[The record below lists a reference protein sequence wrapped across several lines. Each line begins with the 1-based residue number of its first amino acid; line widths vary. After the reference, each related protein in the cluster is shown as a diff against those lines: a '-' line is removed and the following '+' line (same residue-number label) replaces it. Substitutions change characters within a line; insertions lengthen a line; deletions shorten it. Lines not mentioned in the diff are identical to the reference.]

1 MTETPG
7 IAPRTAAQRFA
18 AGWRTLVSYGE
29 RTWLRCLLLVLFGA
43 AVRLPALQGEL
54 IWDDFYLARDNPFI
68 KSPLLIGEA
77 FRHYLFPAAFGGHY
91 RPVQTV
97 SYIFDYWIWNT
108 DAAGYHLSNL
118 FWHIGSGVLLYL
130 LLQRLLGQIA
140 NRFRSD
146 ETSAVGKTAALSAA
160 AFFSALLWIIHPVHS
175 AAVDYISGRADSLAF
190 FFACAGWLL
199 FLQARAVARKL
210 FRWSCYLGAGLSGL
224 LALCSRETGFVWL
237 LIFLLYLFIFDRK
250 PALKRKLLILSCCLA
265 VAAAYGT
272 LRALPEFRPIHD
284 LSATHMAATRA
295 VLMLRALGD
304 YGRLMLW
311 PANLHME
318 RDVAD
323 AGSLQDTNHWR
334 QATANEYLSI
344 AGLLVAAGLGFGACR
359 KGAFRPVRIFGAGWF
374 VLTYLPISNLIQLNA
389 TVAEHWLYLPSA
401 GFVIFLAGCCLEFP
415 QRGRRIAVGVA
426 CLAVAGLSARS
437 FVRSSDWVTEE
448 TFYQRTLLA
457 GGNSVRMGVNLAAIY
472 SKRGENAKAENI
484 LRKVLQVDPTYLVA
498 RNNLG
503 ALLSGRGQTAEAQ
516 RIFDSASKA
525 TETTRAGYPRTWA
538 AALNLAHLAHAR
550 NDDPASLSII
560 DKARSDYPG
569 TWELVSFEAELLRK
583 MKGPEAA
590 LPIVQEFAR
599 NQTWHCEAFIAL
611 GRLFCEIG
619 DVARAEEALRH
630 ASWLDVHDAEALSVL
645 ASLRMRQNRLEDAF
659 QTQRRAVAR
668 QPDQARQYLL
678 LSDILEKMGRV
689 DEAHAALA
697 QVHLL
702 QALAK
707 SPPTRGA
714 DAVAN

>member
-1 MTETPG
+1 MTETPD
-7 IAPRTAAQRFA
+7 IAQRTAAQRFEA
-18 AGWRTLVSYGE
+18 AWRTLVSYGT

-54 IWDDFYLARDNPFI
+54 LWDDLYLARDNPFI
-68 KSPLLIGEA
+68 KSPLLIAES

-108 DAAGYHLSNL
+108 DAAGFHLTNL
-118 FWHIGSGVLLYL
+118 FWHVASGVLLFL
-130 LLQRLLGQIA
+130 LLQRLLGSILA
-140 NRFRSD
+140 RFPG
-146 ETSAVGKTAALSAA
+146 GKPNAAPLSLA
-160 AFFSALLWIIHPVHS
+160 AFMVALLWLIHPVHS
-175 AAVDYISGRADSLAF
+175 AAVDYISGRADSLTF
-190 FFACAGWLL
+190 FFACAAWLL
-199 FLQARAVARKL
+199 YLRAREITRNL
-210 FRWSCYLGAGLSGL
+210 FRWSCYLGAGMSGL
-224 LALCSRETGFVWL
+224 VALCSRETGFVWL
-237 LIFLLYLFIFDRK
+237 LLFLLYLFIFDRK
-250 PALKRKLLILSCCLA
+250 PALKAKLLILSCCL
-265 VAAAYGT
+265 VLAAIYGT
-272 LRALPEFRPIHD
+272 LRALPEYRPIN
-284 LSATHMAATRA
+284 STEATHMAATRA

-318 RDVAD
+318 RDVVD
-323 AGSLQDTNHWR
+323 AGSLRDTAHWR
-334 QATANEYLSI
+334 ESIESEYLSI

-359 KGAFRPVRIFGAGWF
+359 RGAFRPVRIFGAGWF
-374 VLTYLPISNLIQLNA
+374 VITFLPISNLIQLNA
-389 TVAEHWLYLPSA
+389 TVAEHWLYLPSV

-415 QRGRRIAVGVA
+415 QRGRRIAMGMA

-437 FVRSSDWVTEE
+437 VVRSSDWVTAE

-472 SKRGENAKAENI
+472 SRRGENAKAENI

-503 ALLSGRGQTAEAQ
+503 ALLSDRGQTKEAAE
-516 RIFDSASKA
+516 IFDSASKA
-525 TETTRAGYPRTWA
+525 TETARVGYPRTWA

-550 NDDPASLSII
+550 NDDQAALAII
-560 DKARSDYPG
+560 DKARRDYPG

-599 NQTWHCEAFIAL
+599 NQSWHCEAFIAL
-611 GRLFCEIG
+611 GRLFCELG
-619 DVARAEEALRH
+619 DVAHAEEALRH

-645 ASLRMRQNRLEDAF
+645 AGLRVRQNRLEDAF

-678 LSDILEKMGRV
+678 LSDILEKMGRP
-689 DEAHAALA
+689 DEARAALD

-707 SPPTRGA
+707 SQPA
-714 DAVAN
+714 AIAN